1 MENRWKVS
9 EKKDEGEHWVL
20 FLGMKFVKNGFRF
33 SWTFL
38 FASIVTRVTSRF
50 NATNELLVAKFG
62 APLHNDF
69 TSGMNLINLHLFAFQ
84 IFHA

>member
-1 MENRWKVS
+1 
-9 EKKDEGEHWVL
+9 
-20 FLGMKFVKNGFRF
+20 MKFVENGFRF

-69 TSGMNLINLHLFAFQ
+69 TSGILYIYMKFLFLIYKKKS
-84 IFHA
+84 